1 MANRPLCIYVGFD
14 FMKLTGKVAL
24 VTGANS
30 GIGRA
35 VALYLAEEGADVVV
49 NYVVNPSEA
58 QEVVKEIETLG
69 RRAIAV
75 EADVS
80 SSEAVKAMFERAVN
94 KFSTIDILVN
104 NAGIGNFASA
114 VDMKDD
120 VWNKMLG
127 VHLYGTMNCTREA
140 LKIMLKNKSGKII
153 NIASICGITGCLGAA
168 HYSAAKGGIMGYTHA
183 VAREVIS
190 QGINVNAIAPGY
202 IETPL
207 LSNAGMTDE
216 MLKQLL
222 IQIPIGRLGKPREIA
237 SLVAYLASDDANF
250 MVGQVIS
257 PNGGQVI

>member
-1 MANRPLCIYVGFD
+1 
-14 FMKLTGKVAL
+14 MKLSGKIAL

-30 GIGRA
+30 GIGKA

-49 NYVVNPSEA
+49 NYLVNLADA
-58 QEVVKEIETLG
+58 QEVVKEVQAFG

-80 SSEAVKAMFERAVN
+80 SSIAVKGLFEKTIN
-94 KFSTIDILVN
+94 EFSTLDILVN

-140 LKIMLKNKSGKII
+140 LKIMFKNKSGKII
-153 NIASICGITGCLGAA
+153 NIASICGMTGCLGAA

-202 IETPL
+202 IETPM
-207 LSNAGMTDE
+207 LSGAGMTDE

-222 IQIPIGRLGKPREIA
+222 TQIPIGRLGKPREIA

>member
-1 MANRPLCIYVGFD
+1 
-14 FMKLTGKVAL
+14 MKLSGKIAL
-24 VTGANS
+24 VTGSNS
-30 GIGRA
+30 GIGKA
-35 VALYLAEEGADVVV
+35 TAICLAEEGADVVI
-49 NYVVNPSEA
+49 NYIVNPSEA
-58 QEVVKEIETLG
+58 QEVVKEVETLG

-80 SSEAVKAMFERAVN
+80 STIAVKEMFAKTLRE
-94 KFSTIDILVN
+94 FSTLDILVN
-104 NAGIGNFASA
+104 NAGIGNFMPAI
-114 VDMKDD
+114 DMKDD
-120 VWNKMLG
+120 VWNKMIAI
-127 VHLYGTMNCTREA
+127 HLYGTMNCTREA

-168 HYSAAKGGIMGYTHA
+168 HYSAAKGGIIGYTHA

-207 LSNAGMTDE
+207 LTNAGLTDE

-222 IQIPIGRLGKPREIA
+222 TQIPIGRLGKPREVA
-237 SLVAYLASDDANF
+237 SLAAYLATEDANF

>member
-1 MANRPLCIYVGFD
+1 
-14 FMKLTGKVAL
+14 MKLSGKIAL

-30 GIGRA
+30 GIGKA
-35 VALYLAEEGADVVV
+35 VSLYLAEEGADIVV
-49 NYVVNPSEA
+49 NYVVNPAEA
-58 QEVVKEIETLG
+58 QEVVKEVQEFG

-75 EADVS
+75 DADVS
-80 SSEAVKAMFERAVN
+80 SSMAVKNMFE
-94 KFSTIDILVN
+94 KTITEFSTLDILVN

-202 IETPL
+202 IETPM
-207 LSNAGMTDE
+207 LSGAGITDE
-216 MLKQLL
+216 ILKQLL
-222 IQIPIGRLGKPREIA
+222 TQIPIGRLGKPREIA

-250 MVGQVIS
+250 IVGQVIS

>member
-1 MANRPLCIYVGFD
+1 
-14 FMKLTGKVAL
+14 MKLSGKIAL

-30 GIGRA
+30 GIGKA
-35 VALYLAEEGADVVV
+35 VALYLAEEGADVAV
-49 NYVVNPSEA
+49 NYVVNPFEA
-58 QEVVKEIETLG
+58 EEVVEKVQAFG

-80 SSEAVKAMFERAVN
+80 SSIAVKAMFERIVN
-94 KFSTIDILVN
+94 EFSTLDILVN

-120 VWNKMLG
+120 VWNKMLA

-140 LKIMLKNKSGKII
+140 LKIMVKKKSGKII

-202 IETPL
+202 IETPM
-207 LSNAGMTDE
+207 LSNAGLTDE

-222 IQIPIGRLGKPREIA
+222 TQIPIGRLGKPREIA
-237 SLVAYLASDDANF
+237 SLVAYLASEDAAF
-250 MVGQVIS
+250 IVGQVIS

>member
-1 MANRPLCIYVGFD
+1 
-14 FMKLTGKVAL
+14 MKLSGKVAL

-30 GIGRA
+30 GIGEA

-49 NYVVNPSEA
+49 NYIVNPSEA
-58 QEVVKEIETLG
+58 QEVVKKIQAMG
-69 RRAIAV
+69 RRSLALK
-75 EADVS
+75 ADVS
-80 SSEAVKAMFERAVN
+80 NSADVKAMFEQTVN
-94 KFSTIDILVN
+94 EFSTLDILVN

-190 QGINVNAIAPGY
+190 QGINVNAVAPGY
-202 IETPL
+202 IDTPM
-207 LSNAGMTDE
+207 LSGAGLTDE

-222 IQIPIGRLGKPREIA
+222 TQIPIGRLGKPREIA
-237 SLVAYLASDDANF
+237 SLVAYLASEDANF

>member
-1 MANRPLCIYVGFD
+1 
-14 FMKLTGKVAL
+14 MKFSGKVAL

-30 GIGRA
+30 GIGEA
-35 VALYLAEEGADVVV
+35 VALYLAEEGADVAV
-49 NYVVNPSEA
+49 NYLVNTSEA
-58 QEVVKEIETLG
+58 EKVVKEIQAMG
-69 RRAIAV
+69 RRALAV
-75 EADVS
+75 KADVS
-80 SSEAVKAMFERAVN
+80 SSADVKVMFEQTI
-94 KFSTIDILVN
+94 KEFSTLDILVN

-190 QGINVNAIAPGY
+190 QGINVNAVAPGY
-202 IETPL
+202 IDTPM
-207 LSNAGMTDE
+207 LSGAGMTDE

-222 IQIPIGRLGKPREIA
+222 TQIPIGRLGKPREIA

>member
-1 MANRPLCIYVGFD
+1 
-14 FMKLTGKVAL
+14 MKLSGKVAL

-30 GIGRA
+30 GIGKA
-35 VALYLAEEGADVVV
+35 IALYLAEEGADVAV
-49 NYVVNPSEA
+49 NYIVNPSEA
-58 QEVVKEIETLG
+58 DEVVKNIRAMG
-69 RRAIAV
+69 RKALAV
-75 EADVS
+75 KADVS
-80 SSEAVKAMFERAVN
+80 SSEDVKVMFEQIIHE
-94 KFSTIDILVN
+94 FSTLDILVN

-140 LKIMLKNKSGKII
+140 LKIMLKKKSGKII
-153 NIASICGITGCLGAA
+153 NIASICGITGCLGAP

-183 VAREVIS
+183 VAREVIT

-222 IQIPIGRLGKPREIA
+222 TQIPIGRLGKPREIA

>member
-1 MANRPLCIYVGFD
+1 
-14 FMKLTGKVAL
+14 
-24 VTGANS
+24 
-30 GIGRA
+30 
-35 VALYLAEEGADVVV
+35 
-49 NYVVNPSEA
+49 
-58 QEVVKEIETLG
+58 
-69 RRAIAV
+69 
-75 EADVS
+75 
-80 SSEAVKAMFERAVN
+80 
-94 KFSTIDILVN
+94 VN
-104 NAGIGNFASA
+104 NAGIGNFAST

-202 IETPL
+202 IDTPM
-207 LSNAGMTDE
+207 LSGAGLRDE
-216 MLKQLL
+216 LLKQLL
-222 IQIPIGRLGKPREIA
+222 TQIPIGRLGKPREIA
-237 SLVAYLASDDANF
+237 SLVAYLASEDANF

>member
-1 MANRPLCIYVGFD
+1 
-14 FMKLTGKVAL
+14 MKLSGKIAL

-30 GIGRA
+30 GIGKA

-49 NYVVNPSEA
+49 NYVVNPVEA
-58 QEVVKEIETLG
+58 QEVVKEIQAFG
-69 RRAIAV
+69 RRAIVV

-80 SSEAVKAMFERAVN
+80 SSMAVKGMFEKIVN
-94 KFSTIDILVN
+94 EFSTLDILVN

-183 VAREVIS
+183 VAREVIA
-190 QGINVNAIAPGY
+190 QGINVNAVAPGY
-202 IETPL
+202 IETPM
-207 LSNAGMTDE
+207 LSGAGITDE
-216 MLKQLL
+216 ILKQLL
-222 IQIPIGRLGKPREIA
+222 TQIPIGRLGKPREIA
-237 SLVAYLASDDANF
+237 SLVVYLASEDANF

>member
-1 MANRPLCIYVGFD
+1 
-14 FMKLTGKVAL
+14 MKLLGKIAL

-30 GIGRA
+30 GIGKA
-35 VALYLAEEGADVVV
+35 VSLYLAEEGADIVV
-49 NYVVNPSEA
+49 NYVVNPAEA
-58 QEVVKEIETLG
+58 QEVVKEVQALG
-69 RRAIAV
+69 RRAIALD
-75 EADVS
+75 ADVS
-80 SSEAVKAMFERAVN
+80 SSMAVKNMFEKAITE
-94 KFSTIDILVN
+94 FSTLDILVN

-202 IETPL
+202 IDTPL
-207 LSNAGMTDE
+207 LVKGGLTDE
-216 MLKQLL
+216 MLKILL
-222 IQIPIGRLGKPREIA
+222 AEIPIGRLGKPREIA
-237 SLVAYLASDDANF
+237 SLVAYLATDDANF

>member
-1 MANRPLCIYVGFD
+1 
-14 FMKLTGKVAL
+14 MKLSGKVSL

-35 VALYLAEEGADVVV
+35 VAFYLAEEGADVVV
-49 NYVVNPSEA
+49 NYVVDPSEA
-58 QEVVKEIETLG
+58 EAVVKEIQAMG
-69 RRAIAV
+69 RRALAV
-75 EADVS
+75 KADVS
-80 SSEAVKAMFERAVN
+80 NSADVKAMFERVVQE
-94 KFSTIDILVN
+94 FSTLDILVN

-114 VDMKDD
+114 VDMKDE

-140 LKIMLKNKSGKII
+140 LKIMVKNKSGKII

-183 VAREVIS
+183 VAREVIA
-190 QGINVNAIAPGY
+190 QGINVNAVAPGY
-202 IETPL
+202 IETPM
-207 LSNAGMTDE
+207 LSGAGMNDE
-216 MLKQLL
+216 MLKELL
-222 IQIPIGRLGKPREIA
+222 NQIPIGRLGKPREIA

>member
-1 MANRPLCIYVGFD
+1 
-14 FMKLTGKVAL
+14 MKLSGKIAL

-30 GIGRA
+30 GIGKA
-35 VALYLAEEGADVVV
+35 VSLYLAEEGADIVV
-49 NYVVNPSEA
+49 NYVVNPAEA
-58 QEVVKEIETLG
+58 QEVVKEVQEFG
-69 RRAIAV
+69 RRAIALD
-75 EADVS
+75 ADVS
-80 SSEAVKAMFERAVN
+80 SNMAVKNMFE
-94 KFSTIDILVN
+94 KTITEFSTLDILVN

-202 IETPL
+202 IETPM
-207 LSNAGMTDE
+207 LSGAGITDE
-216 MLKQLL
+216 ILKQLL
-222 IQIPIGRLGKPREIA
+222 TQIPIGRLGKPREIA

-250 MVGQVIS
+250 IVGQVIS